1 MFEGEEHGTMG
12 RRNEGEAHGMEASL
26 KSVTAALCTLRVG
39 AADSEE
45 RLHEQ
50 AAEAFARAGL
60 EAAHEV
66 RLAPR
71 CRIDF
76 MVGGVGVEIKK
87 KRPQRAPLIAQLT
100 RYASCPQVE
109 RLVVLAPRGVDLPKS
124 IGGKPV
130 TMMSLE
136 RLWGIVLP

>member
-1 MFEGEEHGTMG
+1 MG
-12 RRNEGEAHGMEASL
+12 RRNEGEAHDMEASL
-26 KSVTAALCTLRVG
+26 KSVTAALGTLRVG
-39 AADSEE
+39 AADSEK

-136 RLWGIVLP
+136 RLWGIMLP

>member
-1 MFEGEEHGTMG
+1 
-12 RRNEGEAHGMEASL
+12 MEADMEC
-26 KSVTAALCTLRVG
+26 VEAALCTLRVG
-39 AADSEE
+39 ASDSEE

-50 AAEAFARAGL
+50 AAEAFAHAGL
-60 EAAHEV
+60 EAVHEV

-76 MVGGVGVEIKK
+76 MVGNIGVEIKK
-87 KRPQRAPLIAQLT
+87 KRPQRAALTAQLT
-100 RYASCPQVE
+100 RYANCPQVAQ
-109 RLVVLAPRGVDLPKS
+109 LIVLAPRGIDLPKT

-136 RLWGIVLP
+136 KLWGIMLP

>member
-1 MFEGEEHGTMG
+1 
-12 RRNEGEAHGMEASL
+12 MEADMEC
-26 KSVTAALCTLRVG
+26 VEAALCTLRVG
-39 AADSEE
+39 ASDSEE

-76 MVGGVGVEIKK
+76 MVGPVGVEIKK
-87 KRPQRAPLIAQLT
+87 KRPQRGTLIAQLA
-100 RYASCPQVE
+100 RYAACPQVE
-109 RLVVLAPRGVDLPKS
+109 RLIVLAPRGVDLPNQMEA
-124 IGGKPV
+124 KPV

-136 RLWGIVLP
+136 KLWGISLP

>member
-1 MFEGEEHGTMG
+1 
-12 RRNEGEAHGMEASL
+12 MEASL
-26 KSVTAALCTLRVG
+26 KSVTAALGTLRVG

-76 MVGGVGVEIKK
+76 IVEIKK

-136 RLWGIVLP
+136 RLWGIMLP

>member
-1 MFEGEEHGTMG
+1 MPWYNGADGKTGEDGVEQKFEDV
-12 RRNEGEAHGMEASL
+12 L
-26 KSVTAALCTLRVG
+26 AALCTLRVG

-66 RLAPR
+66 RLGPR

-76 MVGGVGVEIKK
+76 MVGSIGIEIKK
-87 KRPQRAPLIAQLT
+87 KRPQRAPLTAQLA
-100 RYASCPQVE
+100 RYAGCPQVG
-109 RLVVLAPRGVDLPKS
+109 RLIVLAPRGIDLPKT

-130 TMMSLE
+130 TMLSLE
-136 RLWGIVLP
+136 KLWGIMLP